1 MIEEWLLDAGRV
13 PWGTMTIVARKQQL
27 PQPRTPEI
35 YLSIDVE
42 ADGPIP
48 GPYSMLS
55 FGIAAFSLD
64 KVLLGTFAR
73 NLEPL
78 PGAAQHPRVMQ
89 WWHSTATLRAAY
101 ERTREDPQPVRE
113 SMLACDAWVTSLK
126 AHGKPCAVGA
136 PAAYDYGAWLYW
148 YLAYAVGDVPE
159 LGFSALDLK
168 SFALGRLPGT
178 RYRSLGKST
187 YPPEWFDPET
197 PHTHVALDDAIEQGT
212 IMVNAIRDRDGL
224 PRIEGYT
231 LPA

>member
-1 MIEEWLLDAGRV
+1 
-13 PWGTMTIVARKQQL
+13 MTIVARKRYV

-35 YLSIDVE
+35 YLSVDVE

-55 FGIAAFSLD
+55 FGIAALSIE
-64 KVLLGTFAR
+64 KVLLATFTR

-78 PGAAQHPRVMQ
+78 PGAAQHPRVMA
-89 WWHSTATLRAAY
+89 WWRSTPAHWAAY
-101 ERTREDPQPVRE
+101 ERTRENVQPVRE
-113 SMLACDAWVTSLK
+113 SMLACDAWVKSLTV
-126 AHGKPCAVGA
+126 HGKPCAVGA

-148 YLAYAVGDVPE
+148 YLACAVGDVPE

-168 SFALGRLPGT
+168 SFAFGRLPGT

-187 YPPEWFDPET
+187 YPPEWFDEDT
-197 PHTHVALDDAIEQGT
+197 PHTHVALDDAIEHGC
-212 IMVNAIRDRDGL
+212 ILVNAIRERDGL